1 MKKIRL
7 FFSII
12 AIILVIFFIFIYI
25 FINNFD
31 KKKIITDIEKKYEI
45 KVNENNKT
53 KINIF
58 PILKLSAN
66 LEIIDYKDLFYID
79 NININ
84 ISQPLFLTSG
94 NLDILFDNLDIN
106 NINFSDVS
114 INGSV
119 NYLENYLAYRDNLEN
134 LFDSIYNI
142 NGKITL
148 RTTNEE
154 KFLISFLKMFFE
166 KLENKG
172 NQKFAFSEFINA
184 FGNEKSSFKGKINK
198 NKYILKT
205 NKIEIIN
212 RNNKIFINGEY
223 NYNNNFIDINL
234 DLFQNE
240 EVYLTTFIKGNLNN
254 PHINFDKNSK
264 FFQNLNS
271 NENNLIEESIIKFLN
286 NFFDFND

>member
-119 NYLENYLAYRDNLEN
+119 NYLENYLVYRDNLEN

-172 NQKFAFSEFINA
+172 NQKFAFSELINA
-184 FGNEKSSFKGKINK
+184 FGNEKSSFKGRINK

>member
-25 FINNFD
+25 LINNFD
-31 KKKIITDIEKKYEI
+31 KKKIISDIEKKYEI

-119 NYLENYLAYRDNLEN
+119 NYLENYLSYRDNLEN

-172 NQKFAFSEFINA
+172 NQKFAFSELINA
-184 FGNEKSSFKGKINK
+184 FGNEKSSFKGRINK

>member
-31 KKKIITDIEKKYEI
+31 KKKIISDIEKKYEI

-79 NININ
+79 NINTN
-84 ISQPLFLTSG
+84 ISQPLFPTSG
-94 NLDILFDNLDIN
+94 NLDILFDNFDIN

-119 NYLENYLAYRDNLEN
+119 SYLENYLAYRDNLEN

-172 NQKFAFSEFINA
+172 NQKFAFSELINA
-184 FGNEKSSFKGKINK
+184 FGNEKSSFKGRINK

-234 DLFQNE
+234 DLLQNE

>member
-79 NININ
+79 NINIY

-154 KFLISFLKMFFE
+154 KFLISFFKMFFE

-172 NQKFAFSEFINA
+172 NQKFAFSELINA
-184 FGNEKSSFKGKINK
+184 FVNEKSSFKGRINK

-240 EVYLTTFIKGNLNN
+240 EVYLTTFIRGNLNN

>member
-94 NLDILFDNLDIN
+94 NLDIIFDNLDIN

-134 LFDSIYNI
+134 LFDSIYNL

-172 NQKFAFSEFINA
+172 NQKFAFSELINA
-184 FGNEKSSFKGKINK
+184 FGNEKSSFKGRINK

>member
-31 KKKIITDIEKKYEI
+31 KKKIVADIEKKYEI

-106 NINFSDVS
+106 NINLSDVS

-172 NQKFAFSEFINA
+172 NQKFAFSELINA
-184 FGNEKSSFKGKINK
+184 FGNEKSSFNGRINK

-212 RNNKIFINGEY
+212 RNNKISINGEY

>member
-1 MKKIRL
+1 
-7 FFSII
+7 
-12 AIILVIFFIFIYI
+12 
-25 FINNFD
+25 
-31 KKKIITDIEKKYEI
+31 
-45 KVNENNKT
+45 
-53 KINIF
+53 
-58 PILKLSAN
+58 
-66 LEIIDYKDLFYID
+66 
-79 NININ
+79 
-84 ISQPLFLTSG
+84 
-94 NLDILFDNLDIN
+94 
-106 NINFSDVS
+106 
-114 INGSV
+114 
-119 NYLENYLAYRDNLEN
+119 
-134 LFDSIYNI
+134 
-142 NGKITL
+142 
-148 RTTNEE
+148 
-154 KFLISFLKMFFE
+154 MFFE

-172 NQKFAFSEFINA
+172 NQKFAFSELINA
-184 FGNEKSSFKGKINK
+184 FGNEESSFKGRINK

>member
-154 KFLISFLKMFFE
+154 KFLISFLKIFFE

-172 NQKFAFSEFINA
+172 NQKFAFSELINA
-184 FGNEKSSFKGKINK
+184 FSNEKSSFKGRINK

>member
-172 NQKFAFSEFINA
+172 NQKFAFSELINA
-184 FGNEKSSFKGKINK
+184 FGNEKSSFKGRINK

-271 NENNLIEESIIKFLN
+271 EENNLIEESIIKFLN